1 MSEATLTDDSVT
13 QAGNVLLET
22 EGLTKK
28 YGEYTALN
36 GVSLEVRRGE
46 VLGLIGENGAGKST
60 LLNLITGTTDPT
72 SGTMRLRG
80 QKYSPR
86 NYRDASQVGVYRV
99 FQELALVSTMS
110 VYENLFLAHE
120 QRFPG
125 FGPPRMAAMKTRAKA
140 LLQKYDHSHVD
151 VTRSVGELD
160 FPTRQILEVIKCIGL
175 SELYGVEHPVIL
187 LDEPTTAL
195 SLDETVFFAD
205 FVRRIRDD
213 AGIIFVSHRLEE
225 LIDLS
230 DRLLI
235 MKDGEVVA
243 RTPDFAMTPHA
254 IHALMVGRERD
265 EGFYQEHKQTE
276 EAGTEAV
283 LRCRDLVDSQGEFSG
298 ISFDLHKGEI
308 LGIGGVVGSGKSALA
323 ASIYG
328 YGSPLASGAVEVNG
342 KKVDKVT
349 VAGMMRRGLGYVPPE
364 RGDVGMLLD
373 HSVSW
378 NLSLP
383 RLGPGDLDRGPI
395 KTRSETKSA
404 VTMIGKF
411 GIKTQGPEQA
421 VVELSGGNQQKIMI
435 ARWVAR
441 RSSILFLDNPTRGVD
456 AGAKAEIYRLLRDLT
471 LEGVSILLVS
481 DDLLELIGLSDRILL
496 MKDGVVVHEQQ
507 TPPSAKPEES
517 DLISHMI

>member
-1 MSEATLTDDSVT
+1 MSEVAVIEGSEQQVGT
-13 QAGNVLLET
+13 VLLEA

-28 YGEYTALN
+28 YGEYTALS

-60 LLNLITGTTDPT
+60 LLNLITGTTDTT
-72 SGTMRLRG
+72 SGTMQLRG

-99 FQELALVSTMS
+99 FQELALVGTMS

-125 FGPPRMAAMKTRAKA
+125 FGPPRMAAMKARAKA
-140 LLQKYDHSHVD
+140 LLQKYDHGHVD

-175 SELYGVEHPVIL
+175 SEIYGIEHPVIL

-205 FVRRIRDD
+205 FIRRIRED

-230 DRLLI
+230 DRLII

-243 RTPDFAMTPHA
+243 RTPDFAMTDHA

-265 EGFYQEHKQTE
+265 EGFYQEHRQTE
-276 EAGTEAV
+276 ETRSEAV
-283 LRCRDLVDSQGEFSG
+283 LRCRDLVDSGGEFSG

-328 YGSPLASGAVEVNG
+328 YGSPIASGSIEIAG
-342 KKVDKVT
+342 RKVDKVT
-349 VAGMMRRGLGYVPPE
+349 VAAMMRRGLGYVPPE

-383 RLGPGDLDRGPI
+383 RLGPGDLDKGPI
-395 KTRSETKSA
+395 KTRSETSSA
-404 VTMIGKF
+404 VEMIRKF

-441 RSSILFLDNPTRGVD
+441 QTSVLFLDNPTRGVD

-496 MKDGVVVHEQQ
+496 MKDGKVVHEQP
-507 TPPSAKPEES
+507 TPPSAKPAES